1 MGWIKITF
9 DLRGSFRDPR
19 ANRQQRAFGLISS
32 LQFFGRCGVLAR
44 GTENFG
50 FGFLGKLYADSW
62 RVLLRHMH
70 PFKPLITLHQRRA
83 MSVSYLEIIQLSAS
97 SVPLS
102 NQDLLAMF

>member
-1 MGWIKITF
+1 LVGV
-9 DLRGSFRDPR
+9 
-19 ANRQQRAFGLISS
+19 
-32 LQFFGRCGVLAR
+32 GVLAR
-44 GTENFG
+44 GTENFD
-50 FGFLGKLYADSW
+50 FGFFGKLYADSW